1 MAVLGF
7 AAIQQSVMGW
17 ILDRNWR
24 GAVIEGARIYDASA
38 YHAAFVWL
46 AASAVGAVLFVA
58 LTRETYCRLR
68 FDAAD

>member
-1 MAVLGF
+1 
-7 AAIQQSVMGW
+7 MGW

-24 GAVIEGARIYDASA
+24 GAVIEGARIYDATA

-46 AASAVGAVLFVA
+46 AVSAVGAVVFVA